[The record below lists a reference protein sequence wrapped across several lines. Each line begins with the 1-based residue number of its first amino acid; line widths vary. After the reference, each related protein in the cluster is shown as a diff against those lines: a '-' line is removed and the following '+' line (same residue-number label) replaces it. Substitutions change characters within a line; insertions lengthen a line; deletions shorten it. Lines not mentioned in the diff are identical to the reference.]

1 MREELASFQS
11 LLASCPETDPLAR
24 ALWGGAHADRLGLA
38 FVAGYQA
45 ALARQLGVTVP
56 ASLAVTESGGSH
68 PKAMRTRLADG
79 ALTGEKTF
87 ATLASS
93 AEAIFVLAH
102 DGTRLVLARI
112 RPDTPGVTIV
122 DRAPMPFAPE
132 VPHARLG
139 LAAVVPEEVLPG
151 DGFSDHVRPF
161 RSTEDLHVLAAGLAY
176 MKQLYPRE
184 PEIFALLAA
193 LRAIGPDPH
202 TADAHLV
209 LAGAFAATR
218 RLAEATATADA
229 EVVTRWERDRPLLSV
244 AEAVRAKRTENAWLA
259 TTK

>member
-1 MREELASFQS
+1 MNLSSFQD
-11 LLASCPETDPLAR
+11 LLATCPETDPLAR
-24 ALWGGAHADRLGLA
+24 ALWGGARADRLGFA

-45 ALARQLGVTVP
+45 ALARQLGVTVR
-56 ASLAVTESGGSH
+56 ASLAVTESGGGH
-68 PKAMRTRLADG
+68 PKAMLTRLVDG

-112 RPDTPGVTIV
+112 RPDAPGVTLV

-139 LAAVVPEEVLPG
+139 LAGVVPEELLPG

-176 MKQLYPRE
+176 MKHLYPRE
-184 PEIFALLAA
+184 PEICTLLAA
-193 LRAIGPDPH
+193 LRAIAPEPH
-202 TADAHLV
+202 TPDAHLV
-209 LAGAFAATR
+209 LAGAFVATR
-218 RLAEATATADA
+218 RIAEATPTADA
-229 EVVTRWERDRPLLSV
+229 DVVARWERDRPLLFV
-244 AEAVRAKRTENAWLA
+244 AEAVRAKRTENAWIA